1 MEIFLFFSCFFF
13 FLFFFSKE
21 RRDGGMKNVRE
32 MKDFLKYCS
41 VAIHCNSFTLNKL
54 VCLKKVFF
62 GGLLNKLAWDKGI

>member
-13 FLFFFSKE
+13 PVFFLE
-21 RRDGGMKNVRE
+21 REEGWGMKNVRE